1 MAQEHF
7 VTAAVMRVLTRCF
20 DELEEGDGPVVMM
33 GLPPGSRQ
41 SWDCSASPYAP
52 GSVASRWS
60 TSGPTFR

>member
-33 GLPPGSRQ
+33 GLPPGSR
-41 SWDCSASPYAP
+41 
-52 GSVASRWS
+52 
-60 TSGPTFR
+60 